1 MGRSGSVRSLLAAAA
16 AACIALAPASV
27 ASQPAAAASRLE
39 AHVWAHD
46 GHPGPLAAGA
56 ADDFWTSS
64 GSHYRFDGTKLGE
77 LQFSDRLAG
86 KPEAI
91 VSIRVGPRGQV
102 FVAGIW
108 PDLGFSLAAH
118 DENGQ
123 QRWIRSLGRAGAKG
137 SAKGPLRRGRQ
148 EEPSPKI
155 TSAEI
160 LGVDSEGDV
169 QISGWLQG
177 CVDLAPRPS
186 SFVECATLDR
196 AGKNFDADV
205 DAFPELFFTS
215 RFDESGSWKGSRAFP
230 RLNVREV
237 AWSSAGES
245 LAATASGWWKKPLL
259 IQAPAGTSTSIRFS
273 EDDPAFKSIVVL
285 LDRAG
290 HLSGTLHLLAHEA
303 QVVRSLVF
311 DGGGWLW
318 MLTAYSP
325 GLEVRGP
332 GRLRDGASVGNCLS
346 LLSLATK
353 DKVPHFRASYCTPNR
368 AASFS
373 STLASGPDDRL
384 IITSAPADLLDGA
397 PVDPPPGLALPPPP
411 RDVTGNVAGDYVP
424 TRLVV
429 SRQGQVEWSSPIPA
443 SHAIGLPN
451 GWVCFDT
458 PDKLACVRLVASARA
473 PKG

>member
-27 ASQPAAAASRLE
+27 VSQPAAAASRLE

-137 SAKGPLRRGRQ
+137 SAKGPLRRGSQ

-169 QISGWLQG
+169 QNLWM
-177 CVDLAPRPS
+177 VAR
-186 SFVECATLDR
+186 VR
-196 AGKNFDADV
+196 
-205 DAFPELFFTS
+205 
-215 RFDESGSWKGSRAFP
+215 
-230 RLNVREV
+230 RL
-237 AWSSAGES
+237 G
-245 LAATASGWWKKPLL
+245 AATFELRRVCDVGPSGQEFRCRRRRLSRSCSS
-259 IQAPAGTSTSIRFS
+259 PAVSMSR
-273 EDDPAFKSIVVL
+273 V
-285 LDRAG
+285 AG
-290 HLSGTLHLLAHEA
+290 
-303 QVVRSLVF
+303 
-311 DGGGWLW
+311 
-318 MLTAYSP
+318 
-325 GLEVRGP
+325 RGP
-332 GRLRDGASVGNCLS
+332 E
-346 LLSLATK
+346 
-353 DKVPHFRASYCTPNR
+353 HFR
-368 AASFS
+368 
-373 STLASGPDDRL
+373 
-384 IITSAPADLLDGA
+384 DLTC
-397 PVDPPPGLALPPPP
+397 VK
-411 RDVTGNVAGDYVP
+411 
-424 TRLVV
+424 
-429 SRQGQVEWSSPIPA
+429 SRG
-443 SHAIGLPN
+443 
-451 GWVCFDT
+451 
-458 PDKLACVRLVASARA
+458 RA
-473 PKG
+473 PSIP